1 MINKGAFG
9 WMTNVNQVN
18 LVKFSV
24 KRFNIRSLINPQ
36 VSQNWFCQEERGLA
50 TLLLAMSNPLGLV
63 LGQLVTPLIV
73 SSPSQ
78 LPLLNLV
85 WFLPA
90 LPGFF
95 PTIVGV
101 RSSLPPSPPSPR

>member
-1 MINKGAFG
+1 M
-9 WMTNVNQVN
+9 
-18 LVKFSV
+18 
-24 KRFNIRSLINPQ
+24 NIAHPYSQ
-36 VSQNWFCQEERGLA
+36 VSQNWFSQEERGLA

-63 LGQLVTPLIV
+63 LGQLVTPIMV

-95 PTIVGV
+95 LTVCGV

>member
-1 MINKGAFG
+1 
-9 WMTNVNQVN
+9 MTKAWKIHPFLPPKKIVA
-18 LVKFSV
+18 KSF
-24 KRFNIRSLINPQ
+24 KTLINCQ

-73 SSPSQ
+73 SSPSH

-95 PTIVGV
+95 LTIVGV